1 MTRYTSSATLAAL
14 LLLAAPPA
22 RAVINLSSA
31 SGHLFDIQDT
41 DDGGLYNGTSD
52 AYDSYGAGACYSLF
66 INTVRYTTGGA
77 TGTLSTDGRHV
88 TLATRPMGTGL
99 SVARQAYVPATGSSY
114 IRYYD
119 TIENTGTTAQ
129 TVTVGYYC
137 DLGSDSSTT
146 VWATASGDMVLDN
159 TDGWFGTDD
168 SDATGDPSLAHLFF
182 GEGHG
187 ITVVSQSLSSGI
199 FQVAY
204 SATIPAGGTAAFL
217 IFGLQNANR
226 TVVRSELD
234 AIVDDITAATTDM
247 DGGDL
252 GYVVNWGLSGA
263 PIVRWAEGSV
273 FEVAEG
279 GDLTLTVTVEDR
291 EGDPTTVAWDLD
303 DDGAFDD
310 GTDLAATFSA
320 AGLDG
325 PTTATVAVQASDG
338 TNTRETTHEITV
350 ANAAPV
356 ITSTPDPLTVLRGFE
371 WSYLVEATD
380 PAPADVLDLT
390 VPTKPDGMIVG
401 ADWTLRW
408 TPPDTDEVVG
418 DHEVVVRV
426 IDDDGGSVDQTFNVT
441 VVPNSP
447 PTEPEIVAPDRVN
460 ITERRPALL
469 VNNCTDLDGDPLT
482 YFFELDP
489 LGTFSGPAVIASGA
503 VAEDSG
509 GQTSWT
515 PATDLEI
522 SRYYWRVWCNDG
534 IVDGRRA
541 SSWFEVRSGSG
552 SDAGTDADTGTDA
565 AVDSGVPQGEAET
578 GCSCRVQAGS
588 GSTSLLGALGILGL
602 LALLPRRR
610 RRD

>member
-1 MTRYTSSATLAAL
+1 MTRFTSCTTLAAL

-22 RAVINLSSA
+22 EAVIALTSE
-31 SGHLFDIQDT
+31 GGFIFDIQDT
-41 DDGGLYNGTSD
+41 ADGGCQDGSLDYSVD
-52 AYDSYGAGACYSLF
+52 AYDGCYILRINSTAYNAG
-66 INTVRYTTGGA
+66 T

-88 TLATRPMGTGL
+88 TMATRPMGTGL
-99 SVARQAYVPATGSSY
+99 QVTRHAYVPATGGDY
-114 IRYYD
+114 IRYFD
-119 TIENTGTTAQ
+119 TIENGHTTAQ
-129 TVTVGYYC
+129 TITVEYYC
-137 DLGSDSSTT
+137 NLGSDGSETMY
-146 VWATASGDMVLDN
+146 ATSSGDTIVGLD
-159 TDGWFGTDD
+159 DYWFGTDD
-168 SDATGDPSLAHLFF
+168 AEGSGDPTLGHSFY
-182 GEGHG
+182 GEGALVTPTVQTAG
-187 ITVVSQSLSSGI
+187 SGQITVDFSVTIGPGETAGFVI
-199 FQVAY
+199 FGWQGRLRSAVQASMVAVVGDIG
-204 SATIPAGGTAAFL
+204 SAT
-217 IFGLQNANR
+217 
-226 TVVRSELD
+226 S
-234 AIVDDITAATTDM
+234 DM

-279 GDLTLTVTVEDR
+279 GELTLTVTVEDR

-310 GTDLAATFSA
+310 GTDLTATFSA
-320 AGLDG
+320 VGLDG
-325 PTTATVAVQASDG
+325 PTTAAVAVQASDG

-350 ANAAPV
+350 ANAVPV

-390 VPTKPDGMIVG
+390 VPTKPDGMVVG

-426 IDDDGGSVDQTFNVT
+426 IDDDGGSVDQAFTVT

-447 PTEPEIVAPDRVN
+447 PTEPEIVSPDRVN

-469 VNNCTDLDGDPLT
+469 VNNCTDLDGDPLS

-489 LGTFSGPAVIASGA
+489 LGTFSGPDVIASGA
-503 VAEDSG
+503 VAEGSG

-515 PATDLEI
+515 PAADLEV

-565 AVDSGVPQGEAET
+565 AVDTGVPQGEAET
-578 GCSCRVQAGS
+578 GCACRVQAGS
-588 GSTSLLGALGILGL
+588 RSAALLGVLGVLGL